1 MAKPTITKSMNLI
14 GDINEIYDNL
24 IKQLSDENFTLS
36 SSERPTRI
44 EFTRGKSSFLAK
56 NLKQVKTVLTV
67 TLKKISDNVNV
78 TLEYVFGVPSLY
90 VNKSDK
96 SIEEEFERLKSK
108 LVGIFPYDEANKIE
122 QTIQTQQQTPSSLQE
137 VLLKET
143 KSVIPDALS
152 SAQNQELQNRLDKL
166 SQMIKG
172 KDDFMMYII
181 DDVKFNLLELDR
193 LVENLTQSG
202 INLNKVYIDQ
212 FAALKSKFQ
221 TLTRIMN
228 NLFDVQKIEMNEL
241 ILTKSN
247 IRLSQAINNV
257 TNSLKN
263 EAERRNVEITTDIV
277 EDIDCVCDRKRIE
290 QVLTNVMI
298 NAIDFCTQG
307 NGKIAV
313 TLQRDGDNAKISV
326 KDNGIGIVRESLEK
340 IFERIYQINLDI
352 IREHGEAGIG
362 LPVARAIIDGHSGK
376 IWAESQ
382 GPDRGAEIH
391 FLLPLQSTQGEIL
404 RRVQ

>member
-137 VLLKET
+137 VLLSET

-152 SAQNQELQNRLDKL
+152 SAQNEELQNRLDKL

-298 NAIDFCTQG
+298 NAIDFCKQG

-391 FLLPLQSTQGEIL
+391 FLLPLQNTQSEIL

>member
-1 MAKPTITKSMNLI
+1 MNLI

-152 SAQNQELQNRLDKL
+152 SAQNEELQNRLDKL

-202 INLNKVYIDQ
+202 INLNKVYLDQ

>member
-1 MAKPTITKSMNLI
+1 MTKPTITKSMNLI

-24 IKQLSDENFTLS
+24 IKQLSDENFILS
-36 SSERPTRI
+36 SSERPTKI
-44 EFTRGKSSFLAK
+44 EFTRGDGSLLAK
-56 NLKQVKTVLTV
+56 NLKEVKTTLTA
-67 TLKKISDNVNV
+67 TLEKISDNVNI
-78 TLEYVFGVPSLY
+78 TLEYEFGVPSLY

-96 SIEEEFERLKSK
+96 SIEEEFDQLKRK
-108 LVGIFPYDEANKIE
+108 LIAMFPYDDANKIE
-122 QTIQTQQQTPSSLQE
+122 QTIQTPQQTPSSLQE
-137 VLLKET
+137 VLLSET
-143 KSVIPDALS
+143 KSIIPNELS
-152 SAQNQELQNRLDKL
+152 SVQNEELQNRLEKL

-193 LVENLTQSG
+193 LVENLTKSG
-202 INLNKVYIDQ
+202 VNLNKVYIDQ
-212 FAALKSKFQ
+212 FGALQSKFQ

-257 TNSLKN
+257 VNSLKH
-263 EAERRNVEITTDIV
+263 EAERRNLEITTDIV

-290 QVLTNVMI
+290 QVLTNVMM
-298 NAIDFCTQG
+298 NAIDFCKQG
-307 NGKIAV
+307 DGKIMV

-391 FLLPLQSTQGEIL
+391 FLLPLENTQSEIL

>member
-1 MAKPTITKSMNLI
+1 MKILPYPHQNDQQELNLL
-14 GDINEIYDNL
+14 EE
-24 IKQLSDENFTLS
+24 KA
-36 SSERPTRI
+36 
-44 EFTRGKSSFLAK
+44 FLAK

-202 INLNKVYIDQ
+202 INLNKVYLDQ

-352 IREHGEAGIG
+352 IREHGESGIG

-391 FLLPLQSTQGEIL
+391 FLLPLQNTQSEIL

>member
-1 MAKPTITKSMNLI
+1 MGKPTITKSMNLI
-14 GDINEIYDNL
+14 GDISEIYDNL

-202 INLNKVYIDQ
+202 VNISKVYIDQ

-298 NAIDFCTQG
+298 NAIDFCKQG
-307 NGKIAV
+307 NGKIIV

-391 FLLPLQSTQGEIL
+391 FLLPLQNTQSEIL

>member
-1 MAKPTITKSMNLI
+1 MGKPTITKSMNLI

-24 IKQLSDENFTLS
+24 IKLLSDENFTLS
-36 SSERPTRI
+36 SSERPTKI
-44 EFTRGKSSFLAK
+44 EFARGKSSLLAK
-56 NLKQVKTVLTV
+56 SLKQVKTVLTV
-67 TLKKISDNVNV
+67 TLEKISDNVNV

-96 SIEEEFERLKSK
+96 SIEEEFEQLKHK
-108 LVGIFPYDEANKIE
+108 LIGIFPYDEANKIE
-122 QTIQTQQQTPSSLQE
+122 QTIQTQQQTPSLQE
-137 VLLKET
+137 ALLNQT
-143 KSVIPDALS
+143 KSVIPNAVS
-152 SAQNQELQNRLDKL
+152 SAQNEELQNRLEKL

-193 LVENLTQSG
+193 LVENLTHSG

-212 FAALKSKFQ
+212 FDTIKSKFQ

-247 IRLSQAINNV
+247 IRLSQAIHNV
-257 TNSLKN
+257 VNSLKN
-263 EAERRNVEITTDIV
+263 EAERRNVEITIEIV
-277 EDIDCVCDRKRIE
+277 EDISCVCDRKRIE
-290 QVLTNVMI
+290 QVLTNVI
-298 NAIDFCTQG
+298 VNAIDFCKQG
-307 NGKIAV
+307 NGKIIV
-313 TLQRDGDNAKISV
+313 TLQRDDNNVKISV

-362 LPVARAIIDGHSGK
+362 LPVARAIIDEHSGK

-382 GPDRGAEIH
+382 GPDRGSEIH
-391 FLLPLQSTQGEIL
+391 ILLPLENTQSEIL

>member
-1 MAKPTITKSMNLI
+1 MGKPTITKSMNLI
-14 GDINEIYDNL
+14 GNINEIYDNL
-24 IKQLSDENFTLS
+24 IKQLSDDDFVLS
-36 SSERPTRI
+36 TSERPTKI
-44 EFTRGKSSFLAK
+44 EFTRGKSSLLAK

-67 TLKKISDNVNV
+67 TLEQISDNVNV
-78 TLEYVFGVPSLY
+78 TLEYEFGVPSLY

-96 SIEEEFERLKSK
+96 SIEEEFEQLKRK

-122 QTIQTQQQTPSSLQE
+122 QTIQTQQQTPSSIQE
-137 VLLKET
+137 VLLSET
-143 KSVIPDALS
+143 KSIIPNELS
-152 SAQNQELQNRLDKL
+152 SVQNEELQNRLEKL

-202 INLNKVYIDQ
+202 VNLNKVYIDQ
-212 FAALKSKFQ
+212 FGALKSKFQ

-257 TNSLKN
+257 ANSLKN

-298 NAIDFCTQG
+298 NAIDFCQQG
-307 NGKIAV
+307 AGKIVV

-391 FLLPLQSTQGEIL
+391 FLLPLQNTQSEIL

>member
-1 MAKPTITKSMNLI
+1 MNLI

-44 EFTRGKSSFLAK
+44 EFTRGKGSFLAK

-391 FLLPLQSTQGEIL
+391 FLLPLQNTQSEIL

>member
-137 VLLKET
+137 VLLSET
-143 KSVIPDALS
+143 KSIIPNELS
-152 SAQNQELQNRLDKL
+152 SVQNEELQNRLDKL

-228 NLFDVQKIEMNEL
+228 NLVDVQKIEMNEL

-290 QVLTNVMI
+290 QVLTNVMM
-298 NAIDFCTQG
+298 NAIDFCQQG
-307 NGKIAV
+307 DGKIMV